1 MAEENKIFTVEIIT
15 PDRIFYKGEGDMI
28 EFTTAVGEIGVY
40 KKHIPLTTVL
50 APGVVKIHKT
60 GEDDVIAAVHSGF
73 AAALMSGFIE
83 ILPERITIMAEVA
96 EWPDEIDKGRA
107 EAAMKRAEE
116 RLANKTEAI
125 DVKRAEFALRKA
137 LVRLDIAK

>member
-1 MAEENKIFTVEIIT
+1 MAEDNKLFTVEIIT
-15 PDRIFYKGEGDMI
+15 PDRVFYRGEGDMI
-28 EFTTAVGEIGVY
+28 EFTSAAGDLGVY
-40 KKHIPLTTVL
+40 KNHIPLTTVL
-50 APGVVKIHKT
+50 APGVVKIHKS
-60 GEDDVIAAVHSGF
+60 GEYDVVAAVHSGF
-73 AAALMSGFIE
+73 AE
-83 ILPERITIMAEVA
+83 ILPDKVTLLAEIA

-116 RLANKTEAI
+116 RLAHRTEAI

>member
-1 MAEENKIFTVEIIT
+1 MAEDNKLFTVEIIT
-15 PDRIFYKGEGDMI
+15 PDRVFYRGEGDMI
-28 EFTTAVGEIGVY
+28 EFTSAAGDLGVY
-40 KKHIPLTTVL
+40 KNHIPLTTVL
-50 APGVVKIHKT
+50 APGVVKIHKS
-60 GEDDVIAAVHSGF
+60 GEDDVVAAVHSGF
-73 AAALMSGFIE
+73 TE
-83 ILPERITIMAEVA
+83 ILPDKVTLLAEIA

-116 RLANKTEAI
+116 RLAHRTEAI

>member
-1 MAEENKIFTVEIIT
+1 MADDSRIFKVEIIT
-15 PDRIFYKGEGDMI
+15 PDRIFHTGEATMI
-28 EFTTAVGEIGVY
+28 EFNTAAGEIGVY

-50 APGVVKIHKT
+50 APGIVTIHND
-60 GEDDVIAAVHSGF
+60 GEDNIVAAVHSGF
-73 AAALMSGFIE
+73 AE
-83 ILPERITIMAEVA
+83 ILPDKVTLLAEIA
-96 EWPDEIDKGRA
+96 EWPDEIDKNRA
-107 EAAMKRAEE
+107 EAARQRAEE

>member
-1 MAEENKIFTVEIIT
+1 MAEDNKLFTVEIIT
-15 PDRIFYKGEGDMI
+15 PDRVFYRGEGDMI
-28 EFTTAVGEIGVY
+28 EFTSAAGDLGVY
-40 KKHIPLTTVL
+40 KNHIPLTTVL
-50 APGVVKIHKT
+50 APGVVKIHKS
-60 GEDDVIAAVHSGF
+60 GEDDVVAAVHSGF
-73 AAALMSGFIE
+73 AE
-83 ILPERITIMAEVA
+83 IA

-116 RLANKTEAI
+116 RLAHRTEAI